1 METRINLVVGLF
13 IRFVIWGF
21 PEMGLMG
28 VEGLLIR
35 NPAYP
40 YMVWIGH
47 PDSGT
52 LKETTDLSNHGW

>member
-1 METRINLVVGLF
+1 
-13 IRFVIWGF
+13 
-21 PEMGLMG
+21 MGLMG
-28 VEGLLIR
+28 AEGLLIR